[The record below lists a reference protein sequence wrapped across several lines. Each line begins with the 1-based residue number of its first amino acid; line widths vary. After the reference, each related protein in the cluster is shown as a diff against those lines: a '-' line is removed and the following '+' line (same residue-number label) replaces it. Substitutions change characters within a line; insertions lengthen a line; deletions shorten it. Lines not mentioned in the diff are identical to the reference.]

1 MYRPQVPFTVP
12 LQLLIPAY
20 ETVKGVRKKVYPDS
34 GETIFCSFK
43 TYGGTEQNVNGVYSV
58 IDTAVI
64 ETWYRPDLRSD
75 CAVKTQDG
83 AVYEVLGVP
92 ENIEQRGQFLK
103 CKVRRKAGGA

>member
-1 MYRPQVPFTVP
+1 MYRPQTAFTVP
-12 LQLLIPAY
+12 LQLLIPTY
-20 ETVKGVRKKVYPDS
+20 TTVKGVQVKQYPDQ

-64 ETWYRPDLRSD
+64 ETWYRPDIRSD
-75 CAVKTQDG
+75 CAVKTEDG
-83 AVYEVLGVP
+83 AIYEVLGVP
-92 ENIEQRGQFLK
+92 ENIELRNQFLK

>member
-1 MYRPQVPFTVP
+1 MYRPQTAFTVP
-12 LQLLIPAY
+12 LQLLIPTYA
-20 ETVKGVRKKVYPDS
+20 TVKGVRVKQYPEQ
-34 GETIFCSFK
+34 GEIIFCSFK

-75 CAVKTQDG
+75 CAVKTEDG

-92 ENIEQRGQFLK
+92 ENIEMRNQFLK
-103 CKVRRKAGGA
+103 CKVQRKAGGA